1 MGSLTNGM
9 YLIGAETSTR
19 LMIQG
24 AILVAAVVLD
34 AFIVNASATKR

>member
-19 LMIQG
+19 LAIQG
-24 AILVAAVVLD
+24 LILVAAVVLD
-34 AFIVNASATKR
+34 VFIVNASNTRR